1 MHSCLL
7 IYLLAVYLL
16 LTSHCRWM
24 TTNLRVIL
32 RLVGFFLSIFL
43 LILLVHHHHVRVY
56 MAFTL
61 TLRVVIANI
70 VDVLLTDRLHVQ
82 LTLFLWMDSTVLKS
96 LLLLCWLLLAVTIH
110 LVTPSEIRMVL
121 DLWCGHHDSRGY
133 LASLVLILRII
144 VLWYCRAHSIIG
156 FIDRYLAYM
165 SLWDN
170 AWPLI
175 LIQAGVPAHSFNAVR
190 RHGSVPWRCE
200 HLVSHINVGWRRV

>member
-1 MHSCLL
+1 
-7 IYLLAVYLL
+7 
-16 LTSHCRWM
+16 M
-24 TTNLRVIL
+24 TTNLRVVL

-121 DLWCGHHDSRGY
+121 DL
-133 LASLVLILRII
+133 
-144 VLWYCRAHSIIG
+144 
-156 FIDRYLAYM
+156 
-165 SLWDN
+165 
-170 AWPLI
+170 
-175 LIQAGVPAHSFNAVR
+175 
-190 RHGSVPWRCE
+190 
-200 HLVSHINVGWRRV
+200 